1 MSETARGAAGTVDE
15 EIRPED
21 SASNGSHSRTSSSVS
36 ARRKELNAKKAVLQA
51 EAAMLNQQHQ
61 LEIEQARI
69 KMKLEQLSIKKRL
82 AVVEAEEAMAHE
94 DVSVIMPQAE
104 PQAEPESDAEITF
117 KQLNLDP
124 TVKEFVPAMDKDVV
138 TWLKQSQIQNAQ
150 LIETIKLPTAQL
162 QSFGGDPIHYW
173 PFIRAFESCV
183 ATSMV
188 DDGAKLFRL
197 LQYCTGPARKF
208 VECCMVM
215 PPAAGYARALELLKE
230 RFGNE
235 FMILQSWIGKLLLV
249 FQ

>member
-1 MSETARGAAGTVDE
+1 
-15 EIRPED
+15 
-21 SASNGSHSRTSSSVS
+21 
-36 ARRKELNAKKAVLQA
+36 
-51 EAAMLNQQHQ
+51 MLNEQHE

-150 LIETIKLPTAQL
+150 LIETIKLPIAQL

-188 DDGAKLFRL
+188 DDGAKLLRKKRL
-197 LQYCTGPARKF
+197 LQYCTGPARKV

-215 PPAAGYARALELLKE
+215 PPPAAGYARALELLEE

-235 FMILQSWIGKLLLV
+235 FMILQSWIRKITSGVPVKAIC
-249 FQ
+249 